1 MQEPQYLYIKAAYQ
15 SCHFGYQCVHT
26 CTHLCTHLCTH
37 IHAHLCTHVH
47 THAHIHM
54 HAHMHIHTRTHT
66 CIHMHGH
73 ILLPFALC
81 IYLCEASFEVCSA
94 VLNNNKGASLS
105 SKVHSFKFSVFIFT
119 LPSMP
124 QRKVKN
130 CTMQNFLVPTCGVM
144 IHRFVSPTVLPGHVA
159 DV

>member
-1 MQEPQYLYIKAAYQ
+1 MIVPL
-15 SCHFGYQCVHT
+15 T
-26 CTHLCTHLCTH
+26 W
-37 IHAHLCTHVH
+37 
-47 THAHIHM
+47 
-54 HAHMHIHTRTHT
+54 
-66 CIHMHGH
+66 
-73 ILLPFALC
+73 
-81 IYLCEASFEVCSA
+81 
-94 VLNNNKGASLS
+94 NNDWWPSSS

-159 DV
+159 DVWQCLALQQEDLSCVQVLYHSVRGVWQCHWWCNAHASLLLWKKGTCNFTVIVGEYQTDFIQNTVFHKEGREGTDSMP